1 MSKRRFTKDQI
12 EELLKNK
19 NIEKCSEKSIS
30 YSKEFK
36 IRAIKQYNEEGLS
49 STMIFKQA
57 GFDLNIIGRDTPDR
71 CMNMWRDVFKNKGL
85 EELSKET
92 RGKGR
97 IGKGPQ
103 NFKGSDKE
111 KMELLELKIAYLEE
125 ENRFLKI
132 LRKQRGLD

>member
-1 MSKRRFTKDQI
+1 MSKVRFTKEQI

-19 NIEKCSEKSIS
+19 NIEKCSEKSIT
-30 YSKEFK
+30 YNKDFK
-36 IRAIKQYNEEGLS
+36 IKEVNQYNEGLK
-49 STMIFKQA
+49 TRTIFENA
-57 GFDLNIIGRDTPDR
+57 GFNINFLGIKKLKDTLLS
-71 CMNMWRDVFKNKGL
+71 WIKVSKNKGI

-103 NFKGSDKE
+103 NIKGSDKE

-132 LRKQRGLD
+132 LRKQKGLD

>member
-1 MSKRRFTKDQI
+1 MSKVRFTKEQI

-19 NIEKCSEKSIS
+19 NIEKCSEKSIT
-30 YSKEFK
+30 YNKDFK
-36 IRAIKQYNEEGLS
+36 IKAVNQYNEGLK
-49 STMIFKQA
+49 TRTIFENA
-57 GFDLNIIGRDTPDR
+57 GFNINFLGIKKLKDTLLS
-71 CMNMWRDVFKNKGL
+71 WIKVSKNKGI

-103 NFKGSDKE
+103 NIKGSDKE

-132 LRKQRGLD
+132 LRKQKGLD